1 MSIFIRESQKN
12 HYKLQIKLNYSRIIA
27 GTMTW
32 GIWGKKFS
40 KNEMID
46 LIQYCLEHG
55 ITTFDHADIY
65 GGYTNEADFGNALSE
80 TNIPRDNIQL
90 ITKCGIQYLCE
101 NRNNKIK
108 HYNYSKDYIIWSA
121 ETSLKHLKT
130 DYLDLFLLHRPS
142 PLMHP
147 DEISEA
153 ISQLKHQGKIKN
165 FGVSNF
171 TPSQVELLSKTSDV
185 TVNQIEFSLTQHN
198 AMYDGTLDQMITKN
212 IIPMAWSPLGS
223 IYKEDNELTQR
234 IRNQLSELV
243 EVYGATEDQLLLAW
257 TLKHPSK
264 IHPVIGTS
272 TKERIKDA
280 TKAVQINLDLE
291 DWFLILEA
299 SQGHKVP

>member
-1 MSIFIRESQKN
+1 M
-12 HYKLQIKLNYSRIIA
+12 NYSRIIA

-46 LIQYCLEHG
+46 LIHHCLEHG

-65 GGYTNEADFGNALSE
+65 GGYTTEAEFGNALSE
-80 TNIPRDNIQL
+80 TNIPRETIQL
-90 ITKCGIQYLCE
+90 ISKCGIQYLSE

-130 DYLDLFLLHRPS
+130 EYLDLFLLHRPS

-147 DEISEA
+147 DEVSEA
-153 ISQLKHQGKIKN
+153 ILQLKQQGKIKN

-171 TPSQVELLSKTSDV
+171 TPSQVELISKTSDV
-185 TVNQIEFSLTQHN
+185 SVNQIEFSLTQHR

-212 IIPMAWSPLGS
+212 IVPMAWSPLGS
-223 IYKEDNELTQR
+223 LYKEDNEQTQR
-234 IRNQLSELV
+234 IKKQLHALAK
-243 EVYGATEDQLLLAW
+243 VYRATEDQLLLAW

-264 IHPVIGTS
+264 IHPIIGTS

-280 TKAVQINLDLE
+280 FKAVLIDLDLE